1 MSSKP
6 IVTFVVITYKE
17 QWEPYMFIGML
28 KCMKNPNWK
37 AIIWHDGPNPTMKAI
52 VEAFGDERIQYME
65 NEENKGSWGCYN
77 RIAALDMVDT
87 DFVVQTTIQEYYM
100 PVFVDYIEQNK
111 NNDLIYWPCIHHSFD
126 YNIINAEP
134 VRGRMDWS
142 NFALKA
148 HIARKVG
155 INYPTAY
162 MADGLFIEDVMKS
175 NLVKKKIRIERI
187 LNIKN

>member
-28 KCMKNPNWK
+28 KCIKNPNWK

-87 DFVVQTTIQEYYM
+87 EFVVQTTIQEYYL
-100 PVFVDYIEQNK
+100 PTFVDYIEQNK

-142 NFALKA
+142 NFALKT

-175 NLVKKKIRIERI
+175 NLVKKKIRVERL